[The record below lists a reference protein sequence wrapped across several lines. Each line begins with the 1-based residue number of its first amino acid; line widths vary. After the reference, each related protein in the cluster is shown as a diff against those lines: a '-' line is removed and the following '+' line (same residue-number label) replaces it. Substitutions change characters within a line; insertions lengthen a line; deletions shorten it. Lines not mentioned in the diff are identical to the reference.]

1 MSENDIMM
9 IDDESSSMSL
19 LSEQNRKNKDIL
31 GMLDDVENQT
41 DFMCEE

>member
-1 MSENDIMM
+1 MSENDVMM

-19 LSEQNRKNKDIL
+19 LSDRNCKNKDIL